1 MKGRNFMKLRTRV
14 VYFYNRLLKYFINFK
29 ILNNDESIKIITNS
43 SKSLARYGD
52 GEMLIINGGYI
63 NFQEYNENLAIRLK
77 EILLS
82 DDEDIMIGV
91 PIAIKSTKGYNKI
104 AKEFWKQNMDTGRM
118 HWKKYC
124 KKKKIYCNTNMTRL
138 FRDYEDKSNSIR
150 WFKNFKQIWNDKDIL
165 LIEGSKSKLGIN
177 NDLFS
182 NAKSVERIIAP
193 SKNAFDKYDEIL
205 AVIKERCKGKLVLLS
220 LGPTAT
226 VLAYDLCKKGIRAL
240 DIGHIQLEY
249 NEFCQYINK
258 NKIEIESNEKVLSEE
273 EYRNQIIFKI

>member
-1 MKGRNFMKLRTRV
+1 MKLRTRV

-258 NKIEIESNEKVLSEE
+258 NKIEIESNKKVLSEE

>member
-1 MKGRNFMKLRTRV
+1 MKLRTRV

-226 VLAYDLCKKGIRAL
+226 VLAYDLSKKGIRAL

>member
-1 MKGRNFMKLRTRV
+1 MKLRTRV

-82 DDEDIMIGV
+82 DDENIMIGV

>member
-1 MKGRNFMKLRTRV
+1 
-14 VYFYNRLLKYFINFK
+14 
-29 ILNNDESIKIITNS
+29 
-43 SKSLARYGD
+43 
-52 GEMLIINGGYI
+52 
-63 NFQEYNENLAIRLK
+63 
-77 EILLS
+77 
-82 DDEDIMIGV
+82 
-91 PIAIKSTKGYNKI
+91 
-104 AKEFWKQNMDTGRM
+104 MDTGRM

>member
-1 MKGRNFMKLRTRV
+1 MKLRTRV

-82 DDEDIMIGV
+82 DDEDIMKGV

-258 NKIEIESNEKVLSEE
+258 NKIEIESNKKVLSEE

>member
-1 MKGRNFMKLRTRV
+1 MKLRTRV

-104 AKEFWKQNMDTGRM
+104 AKEFWKKNMDTGRM

>member
-1 MKGRNFMKLRTRV
+1 MKLRTRV

-118 HWKKYC
+118 HWKRLC
-124 KKKKIYCNTNMTRL
+124 NSNRIYCNASMTRL

>member
-1 MKGRNFMKLRTRV
+1 MKLRTRV

-104 AKEFWKQNMDTGRM
+104 AKEFWKKNMDTGRM

-258 NKIEIESNEKVLSEE
+258 NKIEIESNKKVLSEE

>member
-1 MKGRNFMKLRTRV
+1 MKLRTRV